1 MRSLTIA
8 TLCLPGLGG
17 SGRIA
22 ADLSDRLRDRG
33 HHVQVFASARPAHL
47 SVDSP
52 TPWVPVEV
60 ESYAALPHAPYSL
73 AMASKVAELQ
83 DVDLIHAHYAIPHAN
98 SAHLAKQIIR
108 METGREV
115 PFVVTL
121 HGTDV
126 VRRGPMR
133 ACARATKLALHSA
146 QGVTVPSAFLA
157 REARAAFQLE
167 AEQVAEVPNFVDP
180 DLNHPPREHRP
191 DGPTL
196 NLVHVSN
203 LRIVKRVQDIL
214 YAMTRLPPRV
224 RLNVVGEGPQ
234 RGQLESL
241 TRTLRLQ
248 ERVRFFGRRND
259 VPDILR
265 SSDVFVFP
273 SQVESFGLAALEAS
287 ACGLPVVASDVGGLP
302 EVVEDGVSGLLFPS
316 RDVDALA
323 DRVRQLMDGPE
334 LRRRMGEA
342 GRSRALR
349 FGPAASVDAYENLY
363 ARLVRRPS

>member
-1 MRSLTIA
+1 MA

-22 ADLSDRLRDRG
+22 ADLSELMRQRG
-33 HHVQVFASARPAHL
+33 HQVQVFASARPAHL

-73 AMASKVAELQ
+73 AMASKVAAFEG
-83 DVDLIHAHYAIPHAN
+83 VDLIHAHYAVPHAS
-98 SAHLAKQIIR
+98 SAHVAQQIIQ
-108 METGREV
+108 MEAGRHV

-126 VRRGPMR
+126 GRKGPMR
-133 ACARATKLALHSA
+133 AYTKATKLALHSA
-146 QGVTVPSAFLA
+146 QAVTVPSAFLA
-157 REARAAFQLE
+157 REAQEAFQLE
-167 AEQVAEVPNFVDP
+167 AAQVVEIPNFVDP
-180 DLNHPPREHRP
+180 ELNYPPPEPRPVREIIS
-191 DGPTL
+191 L
-196 NLVHVSN
+196 IHVSN
-203 LRIVKRVQDIL
+203 LRAVKRVQDIL
-214 YAMTRLPPRV
+214 HAMTRLSPKV
-224 RLNVVGEGPQ
+224 RLDIVGDGPQ

-265 SSDVFVFP
+265 ASDVFVFP
-273 SQVESFGLAALEAS
+273 SQLESFGLAALEAS

-302 EVVEDGVSGLLFPS
+302 EVVEDGVSGLLYPS
-316 RDVDALA
+316 KDVEALA
-323 DRVRQLMDGPE
+323 DRIRQLVDAPE

-342 GRSRALR
+342 GRARALS
-349 FGPAASVDAYENLY
+349 FAPKASVDAYEALY
-363 ARLVRRPS
+363 ARISRPPS